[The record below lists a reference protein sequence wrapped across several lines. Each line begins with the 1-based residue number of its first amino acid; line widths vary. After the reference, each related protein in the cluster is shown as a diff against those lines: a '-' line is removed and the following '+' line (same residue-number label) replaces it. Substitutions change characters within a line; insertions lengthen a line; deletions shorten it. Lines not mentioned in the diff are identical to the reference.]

1 MPEDRSGGRWD
12 WARALGLL
20 GAAGTFSVLNP
31 AVLVAVPFVLLVL
44 FLPARRL
51 RTLVVGALAV
61 ILTFGG
67 AASSGLWY
75 LERGWGLL
83 LGGWFITLTLRWP
96 GIRFL
101 SRGLGAVGGTFA
113 VMALLFWV
121 QPGHWAV
128 VDWAVRSRMERG
140 MSAALEAFRYLR
152 PEGLSETFEA
162 RAAEAMV
169 LQGTI
174 FPALLGLASLA
185 ALGLA
190 WWLWNRLSLG
200 EEGDRLGPLREFR
213 FNDQL
218 VWILILGLGVL
229 LLGSGLLGRL
239 GTNTVVFMGALFALR
254 GVAVVLFLSGGV
266 SFLGMV
272 LFLVGL
278 LFLAPLLVTGAF
290 VIGLG
295 DAWLNLRARKE
306 QLDSAGG
313 P

>member
-1 MPEDRSGGRWD
+1 
-12 WARALGLL
+12 
-20 GAAGTFSVLNP
+20 
-31 AVLVAVPFVLLVL
+31 
-44 FLPARRL
+44 
-51 RTLVVGALAV
+51 
-61 ILTFGG
+61 
-67 AASSGLWY
+67 
-75 LERGWGLL
+75 
-83 LGGWFITLTLRWP
+83 
-96 GIRFL
+96 
-101 SRGLGAVGGTFA
+101 
-113 VMALLFWV
+113 
-121 QPGHWAV
+121 
-128 VDWAVRSRMERG
+128 

-266 SFLGMV
+266 SFLGIV

>member
-1 MPEDRSGGRWD
+1 
-12 WARALGLL
+12 
-20 GAAGTFSVLNP
+20 
-31 AVLVAVPFVLLVL
+31 
-44 FLPARRL
+44 
-51 RTLVVGALAV
+51 
-61 ILTFGG
+61 
-67 AASSGLWY
+67 
-75 LERGWGLL
+75 
-83 LGGWFITLTLRWP
+83 
-96 GIRFL
+96 
-101 SRGLGAVGGTFA
+101 
-113 VMALLFWV
+113 MALLFWV

-266 SFLGMV
+266 SFLGIV